1 MRKLVTSAIL
11 AAIIATPAL
20 AQPGQTLPEQ
30 PGQIATAPWDAV
42 VVRGKVVG
50 KDPDAN
56 VRLNLLRG
64 AYGGGHN

>member
-1 MRKLVTSAIL
+1 MRKLVTLAIL
-11 AAIIATPAL
+11 ATMVATPAV
-20 AQPGQTLPEQ
+20 AQTDQTLPEQ
-30 PGQIATAPWDAV
+30 PGQTAAAPWDAV